1 MPPVT
6 IVNGQLKANLGNAK
20 IYTMRELNQRTAQV
34 VEEVNQSGVPAIVT
48 KHGRFV
54 ALIMP
59 LQDAHIETMV
69 LSEGPIAQEV
79 DRRAVDPDS
88 ATYSL
93 QEMLDEVAADND
105 EGEDRHTR

>member
-1 MPPVT
+1 MPVT
-6 IVNGQLKANLGNAK
+6 VVDGQLKASLGNAK

-34 VEEVNQSGVPAIVT
+34 VEEVNQSGRPAIVT

-59 LQDAHIETMV
+59 LQDAHIESMV
-69 LSEGPIAQEV
+69 LREGPIAEEV
-79 DRRAVDPDS
+79 DRRAVNPDS

-93 QEMLDEVAADND
+93 QEMLDEEAADD
-105 EGEDRHTR
+105 EADGSRHAR